1 MKKLV
6 LLAMSAMMIA
16 FAGCNQNTPV
26 PGADKDISGIN
37 GKIDPEKSTT
47 VTVYFPTRFVYSGEI
62 YYRSDN
68 KVVLDSIC
76 IYNDKGVKVGIS
88 GYVGDYLVPY
98 NGFIQLTYHGEYK
111 GSKSQCKTDI
121 YEVGTA
127 KQMYIAIYACCHWNS
142 STSSYYWDKPFSV
155 VTDGKE

>member
-16 FAGCNQNTPV
+16 FAGCNQNEPL
-26 PGADKDISGIN
+26 PDADKDVTN
-37 GKIDPEKSTT
+37 VTPKIDPDQSTT
-47 VTVYFPTRFVYSGEI
+47 VTVYMYSHND
-62 YYRSDN
+62 YA
-68 KVVLDSIC
+68 VLDSIC
-76 IYNDKGVKVGIS
+76 IYNDKEVKVGVG

-98 NGFIQLTYHGEYK
+98 NGSIQLTYHSKYN

-127 KQMYIAIYACCHWNS
+127 KQMYITIHADYDGDILYS
-142 STSSYYWDKPFSV
+142 I

>member
-1 MKKLV
+1 MKKLI
-6 LLAMSAMMIA
+6 LLTMSAMMIA

-26 PGADKDISGIN
+26 PGADKDISGVN
-37 GKIDPEKSTT
+37 GKIDPDQSTT
-47 VTVYFPTRFVYSGEI
+47 VTVYCPM
-62 YYRSDN
+62 YYYGSSSYRYA
-68 KVVLDSIC
+68 VLDSIC
-76 IYNDKGVKVGIS
+76 IYNEKGTKVGIG

-98 NGFIQLTYHGEYK
+98 NGFIQLTYHGEYE

-127 KQMYIAIYACCHWNS
+127 KQMYIAIYACRHWNS

>member
-16 FAGCNQNTPV
+16 FTGCNQNEPL
-26 PGADKDISGIN
+26 PDADKDVTN
-37 GKIDPEKSTT
+37 VTPKIDPDQSTT
-47 VTVYFPTRFVYSGEI
+47 VTVYFPTRFVYRGHSHRN
-62 YYRSDN
+62 YA
-68 KVVLDSIC
+68 VLDSIC
-76 IYNDKGVKVGIS
+76 IYNDKGVKVGIG
-88 GYVGDYLVPY
+88 GYVGDYLVSY
-98 NGFIQLTYHGEYK
+98 NGFIQLTYHGEYE

-127 KQMYIAIYACCHWNS
+127 KQMYIAIYAGYRWS
-142 STSSYYWDKPFSV
+142 DSTGYYWILFSA

>member
-88 GYVGDYLVPY
+88 GYVGDHLVPY
-98 NGFIQLTYHGEYK
+98 NGFIQLTYHGECDSH
-111 GSKSQCKTDI
+111 GISKSQTDR
-121 YEVGTA
+121 YKVGTA
-127 KQMYIAIYACCHWNS
+127 KQMFIEIYACEYEYSGSW
-142 STSSYYWDKPFSV
+142 TLRSY
-155 VTDGKE
+155 VTQGKN

>member
-6 LLAMSAMMIA
+6 LLTMSAMMIA

-37 GKIDPEKSTT
+37 GKIDPDQSTT
-47 VTVYFPTRFVYSGEI
+47 VTI
-62 YYRSDN
+62 YVSSDAAI
-68 KVVLDSIC
+68 LDSIC
-76 IYNDKGVKVGIS
+76 IYNDKGVKVGVG

-98 NGFIQLTYHGEYK
+98 NGFIQLTYHGEYE

-127 KQMYIAIYACCHWNS
+127 KQMYIAIYAYCYWNS
-142 STSSYYWDKPFSV
+142 STSSYDWDKPFSV